1 MAECPREQEV
11 VSAVS
16 GGHWPER
23 CDEELRAHA
32 AGCPICAEVAAI
44 AAALQ
49 ADRGAL
55 WREAHVPP
63 AGRVWWRAEMRARHE
78 AARKAAQPITIAQAV
93 AGASVVGLLFALVQI
108 AWPSVA
114 QSFEPIAVLKTYL
127 LLPQLAVP
135 IAIAVAACVVVMPLA
150 LYLVFSDK

>member
-1 MAECPREQEV
+1 MTECPREQEV

-16 GGHWPER
+16 GGRWPER
-23 CDEELRAHA
+23 CDEELRAHVG
-32 AGCPICAEVAAI
+32 GCPICAEVAAI
-44 AAALQ
+44 AAALH

-78 AARKAAQPITIAQAV
+78 AARKAAQPITIAQGV
-93 AGASVVGLLFALVQI
+93 AGAALVGLLIALVQV

-114 QSFEPIAVLKTYL
+114 QSLEPIAVLKTYL

-135 IAIAVAACVVVMPLA
+135 LAIAIAACVVVMPLA

>member
-1 MAECPREQEV
+1 VTECPREQEV
-11 VSAVS
+11 VCAVS
-16 GGHWPER
+16 GGRWPER
-23 CDEELRAHA
+23 CDEELRAHVG
-32 AGCPICAEVAAI
+32 GCPICAEVAAI

-78 AARKAAQPITIAQAV
+78 AARQAAQPITI
-93 AGASVVGLLFALVQI
+93 VGLLIALVQV

-114 QSFEPIAVLKTYL
+114 QSLEPIAVLKTYL

-135 IAIAVAACVVVMPLA
+135 LAIAVAACVVVMPLA